1 MPLKIGILS
10 TRGIPNHYGGFEQ
23 LAEYLSIGLV
33 EKGHEVIVYNSR
45 LHPFKKEK
53 WNEVSLVHCYDP
65 EDKIGSAGQFI
76 YDFNCLI
83 DARNRN
89 FDVLLILGYTSISVW
104 KAIFPSAP
112 VIIFN
117 MDGMEWIRCK
127 YSNSVKRFLL
137 YAEKL
142 AINAGDYFIADS
154 IAIQSYLTQKY
165 GLLPGY
171 IAYGA
176 EIREDQDENI
186 LAQYG
191 IKRNEYYIQVAR
203 MEPENNIEMVLEGFN
218 ASFASE
224 KMIVLG
230 DISNKFAR
238 RLVSKFG
245 TDHRIMFLGA
255 IYDKKIKH
263 SLCHYSKIYF
273 HGHSV
278 GGTNPS
284 LLEAMASKTLIAAHK
299 NEFNQA
305 VLQDNAFYFSNAEE
319 LKSII
324 QKEICP
330 FQKLAKLENNLKRIR
345 QDFSWDKIV
354 DQYEN
359 FILSAY
365 KQRKLERNLNYKG
378 QPC

>member
-1 MPLKIGILS
+1 
-10 TRGIPNHYGGFEQ
+10 
-23 LAEYLSIGLV
+23 
-33 EKGHEVIVYNSR
+33 
-45 LHPFKKEK
+45 
-53 WNEVSLVHCYDP
+53 
-65 EDKIGSAGQFI
+65 
-76 YDFNCLI
+76 
-83 DARNRN
+83 
-89 FDVLLILGYTSISVW
+89 
-104 KAIFPSAP
+104 
-112 VIIFN
+112 
-117 MDGMEWIRCK
+117 
-127 YSNSVKRFLL
+127 
-137 YAEKL
+137 
-142 AINAGDYFIADS
+142 
-154 IAIQSYLTQKY
+154 
-165 GLLPGY
+165 
-171 IAYGA
+171 
-176 EIREDQDENI
+176 
-186 LAQYG
+186 
-191 IKRNEYYIQVAR
+191 